1 MTLINRFE
9 GDNVLIVYF
18 QDVRIIDDSR
28 ISSLGQELG
37 ELINNTSNSR
47 IILNFQNVGFMSS
60 AMIGKLVLFGKKCK
74 EAKVKLRL
82 CTIGDNVDEVFKL
95 MRLNKV
101 FDIDKNIIGTAIND
115 INVRSYDELIDT
127 VKSESIEIA
136 AICVPAPVAQKVCN
150 DLVSAGIK
158 AILNYSRV
166 RLKAPSNISIQYQQV
181 ICSFMQLTYQVSH
194 KN

>member
-1 MTLINRFE
+1 VTLINRFE

-101 FDIDKNIIGTAIND
+101 FDIDKNEET
-115 INVRSYDELIDT
+115 
-127 VKSESIEIA
+127 SI
-136 AICVPAPVAQKVCN
+136 KK
-150 DLVSAGIK
+150 IK
-158 AILNYSRV
+158 
-166 RLKAPSNISIQYQQV
+166 K
-181 ICSFMQLTYQVSH
+181 
-194 KN
+194 

>member
-9 GDNVLIVYF
+9 GDDVLIVYF

-101 FDIDKNIIGTAIND
+101 FDIDKNEET
-115 INVRSYDELIDT
+115 
-127 VKSESIEIA
+127 SI
-136 AICVPAPVAQKVCN
+136 KK
-150 DLVSAGIK
+150 IK
-158 AILNYSRV
+158 
-166 RLKAPSNISIQYQQV
+166 K
-181 ICSFMQLTYQVSH
+181 
-194 KN
+194 